1 MRRFCTRLAI
11 LIENTTRGRKS
22 LRVMFWNLILSLL
35 SGAESLALPVA
46 ILTVIVSGLVVLA
59 GLNRR
64 RELLARQ
71 GKPVAENRSEL
82 GVTPFVGG
90 ELDVAVEARDVL
102 RQLDSLAAQQLVDLE
117 YAVQPGLTVRAD
129 RRAFRAIL
137 SDLVTAA
144 IEQAPCGH
152 VLLGAARTASRVH
165 IAVSDDGCRPN
176 REIRLSKL
184 RSAEHLAALHGA
196 TMEVDIR
203 MGEGTTV
210 FFRLP
215 ATENRRRGARA
226 GEPTDPKL
234 IWGGSHNVHARHDA
248 AP

>member
-1 MRRFCTRLAI
+1 
-11 LIENTTRGRKS
+11 
-22 LRVMFWNLILSLL
+22 MFWNLILPVLR
-35 SGAESLALPVA
+35 GVEDLALPMAVLA
-46 ILTVIVSGLVVLA
+46 LTVSGLVVVS

-71 GKPVAENRSEL
+71 GRPVAESRFEL

-90 ELDVAVEARDVL
+90 ELDVAAEARDVL
-102 RQLDSLAAQQLVDLE
+102 RQLDSLAARQLVDLE
-117 YAVQPGLTVRAD
+117 YAIQPELTLRAD
-129 RRAFRAIL
+129 RRAFREIL

-152 VLLGAARTASRVH
+152 VLLGAARTGGRVH
-165 IAVSDDGCRPN
+165 VVVTDDGGKPN
-176 REIRLSKL
+176 REMRLSKL
-184 RSAEHLAALHGA
+184 QSAERLAALHGA

-203 MGEGTTV
+203 TGEGTTV
-210 FFRLP
+210 FLRLP
-215 ATENRRRGARA
+215 VTGNGSRGARP

-234 IWGGSHNVHARHDA
+234 IWGESHKVRAQHDA